1 MTHLTHYRGR
11 WLLVVVA
18 TALLAACKSRH
29 PNDAEMRQRFV
40 EQRQQFDSLRA
51 LALADT
57 ALSAVAPTWY
67 RTRQGADRTVASAL
81 LPEERWRTYQHLFSQ
96 LGLGNGVDMDTVG
109 VTFRVSDLGIAGAG
123 STKAVAFFAHPRR
136 GMSLCASLDSLLDTT
151 SASHGACYRELGEGW
166 FLYVD
171 W

>member
-1 MTHLTHYRGR
+1 MSYRGR

-18 TALLAACKSRH
+18 NALLAACTSHH
-29 PNDAEMRQRFV
+29 PSDAEMRQRVV

-51 LALADT
+51 LAHADAP

-67 RTRQGADRTVASAL
+67 RTRQGADSTVASTL
-81 LPEERWRTYQHLFSQ
+81 LPEERWRTYRRLFSQ
-96 LGLGNGVDMDTVG
+96 LGLENGVDMDTTG
-109 VTFRVSDLGIAGAG
+109 VTFRVSDLGITGAG
-123 STKAVAFFAHPRR
+123 SSKGVVFFAHPRE
-136 GMSLCASLDSLLDTT
+136 GISLCASLDSLPDTT
-151 SASHGACYRELGEGW
+151 SADHGACYRELGEGW